1 MNDQLH
7 HLLDG
12 ELPDGQTAEFLRRL
26 AEDPAARALF
36 RQQMKLNGALY
47 RNAGH
52 GSMTTGEAGEML
64 DRLETAMGRVGTMVP
79 KGMWRRGA
87 VVAAV
92 VGAVLLGGGLGYAT
106 HEGIA
111 PRTPEIVVTPIS
123 PTIRFQ
129 IPSPPDLPEVS
140 SGTADRAAIQKST
153 VIRRSTARRSV
164 RGKREPQA
172 VTGERP

>member
-1 MNDQLH
+1 
-7 HLLDG
+7 
-12 ELPDGQTAEFLRRL
+12 
-26 AEDPAARALF
+26 
-36 RQQMKLNGALY
+36 
-47 RNAGH
+47 
-52 GSMTTGEAGEML
+52 ML